1 MMTDANV
8 EAVRAKLLE
17 RSMVGIAEYGT
28 TTERTDY
35 TELDWI
41 KELQTEMLDA
51 AVYCEALIRRLEGK

>member
-17 RSMVGIAEYGT
+17 RSRKGVSEYGV

-35 TELDWI
+35 TELDWLR
-41 KELQTEMLDA
+41 ELQSEMLDA
-51 AVYCEALIRRLEGK
+51 AVYCETLIRRLEGK